1 MHWHMMTPINSGLWF
16 EFAFW
21 SLSVVPIVG
30 IIPHQKY
37 ITCIDTWYI
46 FSRTPTT
53 SGAPPVWP
61 GIYVK
66 PLLEPIVE
74 ITCGAPLWPGI
85 CAHCG
90 DAGYH
95 SLLTRWHRQQVALH
109 LHTGELLI
117 DQKQQNW
124 RAPNG
129 PKTAKL
135 KSSLWTKNSKTEE
148 LLMDQKQ
155 QNWRA
160 PNGPKTA
167 KMWLVFL
174 LCQFWN
180 SVVEKLNMM
189 QISKVETKLFSE
201 LNAATTSF
209 LNLSLFSAWSTIV
222 PQPVRRRQTELD
234 YLACNPV
241 AQLFGLSQ

>member
-95 SLLTRWHRQQVALH
+95 SLLTRWHRQQVAVH

-117 DQKQQNW
+117 
-124 RAPNG
+124 
-129 PKTAKL
+129 
-135 KSSLWTKNSKTEE
+135 
-148 LLMDQKQ
+148 DQKQ

-201 LNAATTSF
+201 LNAPTTSF

>member
-16 EFAFW
+16 EFTFW

-95 SLLTRWHRQQVALH
+95 SLLTRWHRQQVAVH
-109 LHTGELLI
+109 LHTGELLMDQKQQNWRAPI
-117 DQKQQNW
+117 MDQKQQNW

-135 KSSLWTKNSKTEE
+135 ESSYY
-148 LLMDQKQ
+148 
-155 QNWRA
+155 
-160 PNGPKTA
+160 GPKTA
-167 KMWLVFL
+167 KLK
-174 LCQFWN
+174 
-180 SVVEKLNMM
+180 S
-189 QISKVETKLFSE
+189 S
-201 LNAATTSF
+201 
-209 LNLSLFSAWSTIV
+209 
-222 PQPVRRRQTELD
+222 
-234 YLACNPV
+234 
-241 AQLFGLSQ
+241 

>member
-95 SLLTRWHRQQVALH
+95 SLLTRWHRQQVAVH
-109 LHTGELLI
+109 LHTG
-117 DQKQQNW
+117 
-124 RAPNG
+124 
-129 PKTAKL
+129 
-135 KSSLWTKNSKTEE
+135 E

-189 QISKVETKLFSE
+189 QISKEETKLFSE
-201 LNAATTSF
+201 LNAPTTSF

>member
-16 EFAFW
+16 EFTFW
-21 SLSVVPIVG
+21 SLSLVPIVD

-95 SLLTRWHRQQVALH
+95 SLLTRWHRQQLAVH
-109 LHTGELLI
+109 LHTG
-117 DQKQQNW
+117 
-124 RAPNG
+124 
-129 PKTAKL
+129 
-135 KSSLWTKNSKTEE
+135 E

-160 PNGPKTA
+160 PNGPKTT

-180 SVVEKLNMM
+180 SVVEKLNMR

-201 LNAATTSF
+201 LNAPTTSF

-222 PQPVRRRQTELD
+222 PQPVRHRQTELD